1 MQRTRRSL
9 LASAAALTSLAG
21 CLGGGPGGDENET
34 TTTTTTTTSTT
45 TTTTTTTE
53 SEPTHFAFGDS
64 ASDGEWTITP
74 TDAHAQTSLFHLK
87 TADQMGV
94 IDPEGKR
101 LLFVDLEVQG
111 SAPEPD
117 EFLLEIDGETY
128 RGWTNYAGHRSY
140 NLSPRNRR
148 GQDYRTDEPTG
159 WIGFEV
165 PAGVEAEEAGLRL
178 DRDESPVWDVPADT
192 VSDLRLDEPVF
203 EVQSIE
209 VPETAA
215 SLETI
220 PFSITVA
227 NTGMAAGTFRFV
239 INYQGPTYKP
249 SRQRVEVEAGETR
262 TWETELD
269 PYGTSGAE
277 SVRFEVATAT
287 ENTTYTVELDSGSDT

>member
-9 LASAAALTSLAG
+9 LASAVALTSVAG
-21 CLGGGPGGDENET
+21 CLGGGTGGTENET

-45 TTTTTTTE
+45 TTTTT
-53 SEPTHFAFGDS
+53 EPQATRHEFGDS
-64 ASDGEWTITP
+64 GSVDELTVTP
-74 TDAHAQTSLFHLK
+74 TGAHTQSSLFHLK

-101 LLFVDLEVQG
+101 LLFVDLEVEG
-111 SAPEPD
+111 GGPEPD
-117 EFLLEIDGETY
+117 EFLLDVGGETY
-128 RGWTNYAGHRSY
+128 RGWTNFGGTRSY
-140 NLSPRNRR
+140 MLAPWSRR

-159 WIGFEV
+159 WIGFDV

-178 DRDESPVWDVPADT
+178 DREGSPVWRVPAKQ
-192 VSDLRLDEPVF
+192 VSELRLAEPVF

-209 VPETAA
+209 VPETAE

-287 ENTTYTVELDSGSDT
+287 ENTTYTVELESGSDT